1 MRIASVDVYDLE
13 IPFDDGEA
21 ASACPQRWDRFETV
35 LLRITAN
42 NGLVGWERFSYA
54 CQSAVSAALR
64 QMVVPLLV
72 GQDAL
77 DPAVLTA
84 DIQRKLHLFG
94 RYGITMFAIS
104 GADIALWDLK
114 AKSVVCR
121 SPDCLSSRETS

>member
-13 IPFDDGEA
+13 IPFDDGGGGFGLP
-21 ASACPQRWDRFETV
+21 PQRWDRFETV
-35 LLRITAN
+35 LLRITAE
-42 NGLVGWERFSYA
+42 NGLGGWGGGVSAA

-104 GADIALWDLK
+104 GADI
-114 AKSVVCR
+114 V
-121 SPDCLSSRETS
+121 LSAR